1 MGVNFS
7 DYSLPKLLPSRK
19 VSSPRLGLGAAAF
32 SALLARPAR
41 GLGTLAQTRPP
52 WGPAQGRLPP
62 AGRSPTCA
70 FQTSGASGLAEELPA
85 RRPQPSARS
94 LRRGAAAAERSAGTS
109 PPFRGS
115 LRPARSRP
123 HAGTDKASG
132 AARHVTLPR
141 CPAHQPGSRV
151 TRARARSPR
160 NSAFTGGPLGLLPG
174 GLVPACPA

>member
-1 MGVNFS
+1 MRWGLRTTSQTILSQNC
-7 DYSLPKLLPSRK
+7 SLPVKFHLPDLDWGPRPSRPA
-19 VSSPRLGLGAAAF
+19 SPRTRDARTNPPALGARAGATP
-32 SALLARPAR
+32 SRRPQPHLCLPD
-41 GLGTLAQTRPP
+41 LGRFGT
-52 WGPAQGRLPP
+52 GRRAP
-62 AGRSPTCA
+62 
-70 FQTSGASGLAEELPA
+70 
-85 RRPQPSARS
+85 RPQPSARS

-115 LRPARSRP
+115 LRPAHWRP

-141 CPAHQPGSRV
+141 RPARQPGSRV